1 MTSNPVHGA
10 NALIRGAQLLTRKEL
25 RPFIII
31 PLLINLVLFIALGA
45 LMISQFDDLGRFIGS
60 LLSDTPVDT
69 SNMSWWRAILAKGAD
84 WAASVFQWLAWLIAI
99 AVVLLFFMVYGYL
112 FGIITNI
119 IAAPFNGFLAEK
131 VEELL
136 TGHPPPPEALHS
148 MVLRTLGRELR
159 KLMYFLGWGIVIFI
173 IALLT
178 SWTVFIPAILTALW
192 GAWCMAIQYV
202 DYPLDNH
209 QRSFS
214 ELKRVLM
221 RKKLTT
227 LGFGGSVMLAKMV
240 PVLNIFVMPAAVAGG
255 TALWVERIWAEGDPG
270 KGPNNGKHDGE
281 VGALTPAPTK
291 PPATSGKKWP
301 KGISGP
307 QK

>member
-1 MTSNPVHGA
+1 MASNPVHGA
-10 NALIRGAQLLTRKEL
+10 DALIRGAHLLTRREL

-31 PLLINLVLFIALGA
+31 PLLINLVLFIALAGIM
-45 LMISQFDDLGRFIGS
+45 LSQFDDLATYIGS
-60 LLSDTPVDT
+60 LLSDEPVDT

-84 WAASVFQWLAWLIAI
+84 WAAGVFRWLAWLIAL
-99 AVVLLFFMVYGYL
+99 AVVVLFFLVYGYL

-119 IAAPFNGFLAEK
+119 IAAPFNGLLAEK

-136 TGHPPPPEALHS
+136 TGHPPPPESMGS
-148 MVLRTLGRELR
+148 MVFRTLGRELR
-159 KLMYFLGWGIVIFI
+159 KLTYFLGWGIVIFI

-214 ELKRVLM
+214 ELKNVLL
-221 RKKLTT
+221 RKKFTT
-227 LGFGGSVMLAKMV
+227 LGFGGAVMLAKMV

-255 TALWVERIWAEGDPG
+255 TALWVERYWSDGDPG
-270 KGPNNGKHDGE
+270 KGPNGGSKSADQ
-281 VGALTPAPTK
+281 ALQDESPQLASP
-291 PPATSGKKWP
+291 KKWP
-301 KGISGP
+301 KGIEGP
-307 QK
+307 DK

>member
-1 MTSNPVHGA
+1 MTSNPAHGVH
-10 NALIRGAQLLTRKEL
+10 ALIRGAQLLTRKEL

-31 PLLINLVLFIALGA
+31 PLLINLVLFVLTAGL
-45 LMISQFDDLGRFIGS
+45 LISQLDDLAHFLGG
-60 LLSDTPVDT
+60 LLSDSKTDT
-69 SNMSWWRAILAKGAD
+69 SDMSVVKAAVTNVSEWLAGI
-84 WAASVFQWLAWLIAI
+84 FRWLAWLIAI
-99 AVVLLFFMVYGYL
+99 AAIVLFFAIYGYL

-148 MVLRTLGRELR
+148 MIFRTLGREFR
-159 KLMYFLGWGIVIFI
+159 KLMYFLGWGILIF
-173 IALLT
+173 AAAFLT
-178 SWTVFIPAILTALW
+178 SPTVIIPAVLTTLW

-214 ELKRVLM
+214 ELKSVLM
-221 RKKLTT
+221 RKKFTT

-240 PVLNIFVMPAAVAGG
+240 PILNIFVMPAAVAGG
-255 TALWVERIWAEGDPG
+255 TALWVERIWSDGDPG
-270 KGPNNGKHDGE
+270 KGPNGRSFPVD
-281 VGALTPAPTK
+281 PAPTAK
-291 PPATSGKKWP
+291 TKKWP
-301 KGISGP
+301 KGIEGP
-307 QK
+307 KDDQ

>member
-1 MTSNPVHGA
+1 MTSNPAHGVH
-10 NALIRGAQLLTRKEL
+10 ALIRGAQLLTRKEL
-25 RPFIII
+25 RPFIIV

-60 LLSDTPVDT
+60 LISDTPVDT
-69 SNMSWWRAILAKGAD
+69 SNMSWWRAILAKGID
-84 WAASVFQWLAWLIAI
+84 WAAGVFQWLAWLIAI
-99 AVVLLFFMVYGYL
+99 AVVLLFFLVYGYL
-112 FGIITNI
+112 FAIITNI

-136 TGHPPPPEALHS
+136 TGHAPPPEPLHS
-148 MVLRTLGRELR
+148 MVFRTLGRELR

-240 PVLNIFVMPAAVAGG
+240 PILNIFVMPAAVAGG

-270 KGPNNGKHDGE
+270 KGPNGGPGGTGTRADR
-281 VGALTPAPTK
+281 TPLPQE
-291 PPATSGKKWP
+291 KKWP

-307 QK
+307 KK

>member
-1 MTSNPVHGA
+1 MTSNPAHGVH
-10 NALIRGAQLLTRKEL
+10 ALIRGAQLLTRKEL
-25 RPFIII
+25 RPFIIF
-31 PLLINLVLFIALGA
+31 PLLINLVLFVALGI
-45 LMISQFDDLGRFIGS
+45 MMVSQFDDLGRYIGS

-84 WAASVFQWLAWLIAI
+84 WAASMFQWLAWLIAI
-99 AVVLLFFMVYGYL
+99 AVVVLFFMVYGYL

-119 IAAPFNGFLAEK
+119 IAAPFNGLLAEK

-148 MVLRTLGRELR
+148 MVFRTLGRELR
-159 KLMYFLGWGIVIFI
+159 KLLYFIGWGIVIFI

-192 GAWCMAIQYV
+192 GAWCMAVQYV

-221 RKKLTT
+221 RKKFTT

-270 KGPNNGKHDGE
+270 KGPNSGQSSELDG
-281 VGALTPAPTK
+281 APPAPESLPS
-291 PPATSGKKWP
+291 PPAKKWP

-307 QK
+307 DKK

>member
-1 MTSNPVHGA
+1 MTSNPAHGV

-31 PLLINLVLFIALGA
+31 PLLINLVLFIALAGV
-45 LMISQFDDLGRFIGS
+45 MISQFDDLATYISS

-69 SNMSWWRAILAKGAD
+69 SDMSWWRAILAKGAD
-84 WAASVFQWLAWLIAI
+84 WAASVFRWLAWLIAF
-99 AVVLLFFMVYGYL
+99 AVVALFFLVYGYL

-136 TGHPPPPEALHS
+136 TGHPPPAESMGS
-148 MVLRTLGRELR
+148 MVFRTLGREMR

-192 GAWCMAIQYV
+192 GAWCMAIQYI

-214 ELKRVLM
+214 ELKDVLL
-221 RKKLTT
+221 RKKFTT
-227 LGFGGSVMLAKMV
+227 LGFGGAVMLAKMV

-255 TALWVERIWAEGDPG
+255 TALWVERYWTDGDPG
-270 KGPNNGKHDGE
+270 AGPNG
-281 VGALTPAPTK
+281 
-291 PPATSGKKWP
+291 TSVPKAQNPQVETAKKWP
-301 KGISGP
+301 KGIEGP
-307 QK
+307 DK

>member
-1 MTSNPVHGA
+1 MTSNPAHGV

-45 LMISQFDDLGRFIGS
+45 LMISQLDDLGRYIGS
-60 LLSDTPVDT
+60 LLSNTPVDT
-69 SNMSWWRAILAKGAD
+69 SDMSWWRAILAKGAD
-84 WAASVFQWLAWLIAI
+84 WAASVFHWLAWLIAI
-99 AVVLLFFMVYGYL
+99 AVILLFFLAYGYL

-136 TGHPPPPEALHS
+136 TGHPPPPESIGS
-148 MVLRTLGRELR
+148 MVFRTLGRELR

-178 SWTVFIPAILTALW
+178 SWTVFIPAILGALW

-209 QRSFS
+209 QRSFD
-214 ELKRVLM
+214 ELKSVLM
-221 RKKLTT
+221 RKKFTT
-227 LGFGGSVMLAKMV
+227 LGFGGAVMLAKMV
-240 PVLNIFVMPAAVAGG
+240 PILNIFVMPAAVAGG
-255 TALWVERIWAEGDPG
+255 TALWVERIWTEGDPG
-270 KGPNNGKHDGE
+270 KGPNGMNPL
-281 VGALTPAPTK
+281 GASK
-291 PPATSGKKWP
+291 RIENSN
-301 KGISGP
+301 
-307 QK
+307 Q

>member
-1 MTSNPVHGA
+1 MTSNPVHGV
-10 NALIRGAQLLTRKEL
+10 NALIRGAQLLTRREL
-25 RPFIII
+25 RPFIIV
-31 PLLINLVLFIALGA
+31 PLLINLVLFIALSA
-45 LMISQFDDLGRFIGS
+45 VMISQFDDLASYIGS
-60 LLSDTPVDT
+60 LLSDEPVDT
-69 SNMSWWRAILAKGAD
+69 SNMSWWRAILATGAD
-84 WAASVFQWLAWLIAI
+84 WAASAFRWLAWLIAF
-99 AVVLLFFMVYGYL
+99 AVVLLFFLVYGYL

-136 TGHPPPPEALHS
+136 TGHPPPPEPIAK
-148 MVLRTLGRELR
+148 MVFRTLGRELR
-159 KLMYFLGWGIVIFI
+159 KLMYFLGWGLVIFV

-178 SWTVFIPAILTALW
+178 SWTVFIPAVLGALW

-227 LGFGGSVMLAKMV
+227 LGFGGTVMLAKMV

-255 TALWVERIWAEGDPG
+255 TALWVERIWSEGDPG
-270 KGPNNGKHDGE
+270 KGPNG
-281 VGALTPAPTK
+281 
-291 PPATSGKKWP
+291 SGSTGDRNSSMENLEQDNPRKWP
-301 KGISGP
+301 KGIEGP
-307 QK
+307 EK